1 MFCLGVFIDLRK
13 AFDVCSHKILLKK
26 LKSLGVHGIALKWF
40 ESYLSNRLQCVEID
54 GILSDEKCFNIS
66 VIQGSILGTI
76 LFLCYINDF
85 YKCTT
90 LFTTLFADDGSC
102 LAKNK
107 NLLELIA
114 YVNLELQKIANWF
127 LSNKMAINTSK
138 TKFIL
143 FRTQGKKVNDDICKI
158 VYNNNEIGKIE
169 DPLLIYPI
177 ERIHNQGNVKVFK
190 LLGVLLDEFLNFDAH
205 INFLCSKISKSLYII
220 NRAKNFLPKDAL
232 LSLYY
237 ALIHSHLSYCTTIYT
252 SANNTSLEKLTKI
265 QKKAIRIICNAPYRA
280 HTAPL
285 FKNLQILPINQLSTY
300 CKLKFMHS
308 FTFNYLPPSFHGM
321 WSKNI
326 DRDPAYNL
334 RNADNYYIPP
344 VKFTTLKRLPL
355 FTFPLLWN
363 SELHSKEEMNSRIY
377 LRSLKSRLL
386 QDI

>member
-1 MFCLGVFIDLRK
+1 MQVTNFITSALNDGMFCLGVFIDLRK

-40 ESYLSNRLQCVEID
+40 ESYLSNRLQCVEIN

-85 YKCTT
+85 YKCTS

-107 NLLELIA
+107 NLHELIA
-114 YVNLELQKIANWF
+114 YVNFELQKNANWF

-158 VYNNNEIGKIE
+158 VFNNNEIGKIQ

-177 ERIHNQGNVKVFK
+177 ERIHNQGAVKVFK
-190 LLGVLLDEFLNFDAH
+190 LLGVLLDEFLSFDAH
-205 INFLCSKISKSLYII
+205 LNFLCTKISKSLYII

-232 LSLYY
+232 LSLY
-237 ALIHSHLSYCTTIYT
+237 
-252 SANNTSLEKLTKI
+252 
-265 QKKAIRIICNAPYRA
+265 
-280 HTAPL
+280 
-285 FKNLQILPINQLSTY
+285 
-300 CKLKFMHS
+300 
-308 FTFNYLPPSFHGM
+308 
-321 WSKNI
+321 
-326 DRDPAYNL
+326 
-334 RNADNYYIPP
+334 
-344 VKFTTLKRLPL
+344 
-355 FTFPLLWN
+355 
-363 SELHSKEEMNSRIY
+363 
-377 LRSLKSRLL
+377 
-386 QDI
+386 

>member
-1 MFCLGVFIDLRK
+1 LLYLNILEKIVSKKLLIHLQTNNLLYEHQYGFLPKRATEHNLMQVTNFITSALNDEMFCLGVFIDLRK

-26 LKSLGVHGIALKWF
+26 LKSLGVDGIALKWF

-90 LFTTLFADDGSC
+90 LLTTLFADDGSC

-177 ERIHNQGNVKVFK
+177 YLLLRIT
-190 LLGVLLDEFLNFDAH
+190 LTD
-205 INFLCSKISKSLYII
+205 LY
-220 NRAKNFLPKDAL
+220 
-232 LSLYY
+232 
-237 ALIHSHLSYCTTIYT
+237 
-252 SANNTSLEKLTKI
+252 
-265 QKKAIRIICNAPYRA
+265 
-280 HTAPL
+280 
-285 FKNLQILPINQLSTY
+285 
-300 CKLKFMHS
+300 
-308 FTFNYLPPSFHGM
+308 
-321 WSKNI
+321 
-326 DRDPAYNL
+326 
-334 RNADNYYIPP
+334 
-344 VKFTTLKRLPL
+344 V
-355 FTFPLLWN
+355 
-363 SELHSKEEMNSRIY
+363 
-377 LRSLKSRLL
+377 
-386 QDI
+386 